1 MKRYLKILISFILFF
16 NFINIISYAQTPLP
30 IPDRLQKI
38 KERGILTVASTG
50 DAPFAYIDEN
60 TGELTGVS
68 GDIIQEVAR
77 RLEIS
82 RVEMK
87 QVPFYDLLNELQSN
101 NEIDMIVDKMHSTP
115 ERRKEVM
122 FTTLLYKDYDTILTT
137 KFSKFVFG
145 ESLKAA
151 VVGVLKGSILEDRAN
166 KLKQEGKI
174 KDIVLFNDETDLL
187 KNLASGKVDV
197 ALTGAVNA
205 QYQISKDSKSIY
217 KVLPTTEYVPTLIG
231 GVAFPIRKTDLS
243 LLLAVNEK
251 IDDMR
256 IDGTLQK
263 ILKKYGLDEK
273 FFL

>member
-16 NFINIISYAQTPLP
+16 SFINVISYAETPPP
-30 IPDRLQKI
+30 ITDRLQKI
-38 KERGILTVASTG
+38 KERGVLTVASTG
-50 DAPFAYIDEN
+50 DAPFSYIDKD

-77 RLEIS
+77 RLEIPK
-82 RVEMK
+82 VEVK
-87 QVPFYDLLNELQSN
+87 QVPFHDLLNQLQSN
-101 NEIDMIVDKMHSTP
+101 DEIDIIVDRMHSTP

-145 ESLKAA
+145 ESLKDA
-151 VVGVLKGSILEDRAN
+151 VVGVLKGSILEARAN

-174 KDIVLFNDETDLL
+174 KDIVLFDDETDLM
-187 KNLASGKVDV
+187 KTLASRKVDV

-205 QYQISKDSKSIY
+205 QYQISKDTKSIY
-217 KVLPTTEYVPTLIG
+217 KVFPTTEYIPTLIG
-231 GVAFPIRKTDLS
+231 GVAFPIRKTDIS
-243 LLLAVNEK
+243 MLLAINEK

-263 ILKKYGLDEK
+263 ILNKYGLGEDYCI
-273 FFL
+273 